1 MPRKQ
6 RFKPSRKPKQPQ
18 PAEIHEIQPTS
29 TAAQSSDIERAEPM
43 RSHGDAPTS
52 VIEESDTGQRGA

>member
-18 PAEIHEIQPTS
+18 PAEIPEIQPTS
-29 TAAQSSDIERAEPM
+29 TSAQTSDVERGEPV
-43 RSHGDAPTS
+43 RSHGDASTS
-52 VIEESDTGQRGA
+52 VIEESNTGPRGA